1 MKTIINNIFP
11 KTLNNDYKGSKIAL
25 YVFFALTAL
34 TLWRSQQHLFT
45 GDGGAQSIA
54 TIPLDTFTSSGAAA
68 VVCNPT

>member
-1 MKTIINNIFP
+1 
-11 KTLNNDYKGSKIAL
+11 
-25 YVFFALTAL
+25 
-34 TLWRSQQHLFT
+34 LFT